1 MNKVNNFYDND
12 DNYANLF
19 DEIDFK
25 LLDLFLKYKN
35 NKRIAEESKIPLST
49 VKRRTKNMLND
60 GRVNHKIE
68 INYTKLGINKAF
80 LFINTSKKEYSDIVN
95 DLFKI
100 KQILSI
106 SATLYNF
113 DLICIAIFK
122 DNKELFE
129 IISSAKKTP
138 GVKKVLIA
146 QEINSLLSSL
156 DANMQYV
163 LPSLQNK

>member
-1 MNKVNNFYDND
+1 
-12 DNYANLF
+12 
-19 DEIDFK
+19 
-25 LLDLFLKYKN
+25 
-35 NKRIAEESKIPLST
+35 
-49 VKRRTKNMLND
+49 MLND
-60 GRVNHKIE
+60 GLVSHKIE

-80 LFINTSKKEYSDIVN
+80 LFINTSKKGYSDIVN
-95 DLFKI
+95 ELFKI
-100 KQILSI
+100 KQIRSI
-106 SATLYNF
+106 SVTLYNF

-156 DANMQYV
+156 GANMHYV